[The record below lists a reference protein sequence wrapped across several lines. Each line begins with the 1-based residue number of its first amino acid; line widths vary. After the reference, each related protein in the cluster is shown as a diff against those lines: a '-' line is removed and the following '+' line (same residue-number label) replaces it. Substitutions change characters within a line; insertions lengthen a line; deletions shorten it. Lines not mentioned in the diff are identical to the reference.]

1 MFCDRIVVLVAG
13 RVAAY
18 GMPETVLTADLLRA
32 VFRVEA
38 DIVTTTT
45 VGQTAYPFSRFAAEG
60 KGR

>member
-18 GMPETVLTADLLRA
+18 RRPETVLTAAPLRA

-45 VGQTAYPFSRFAAEG
+45 VGQAAYPFSGFTAEG
-60 KGR
+60 S